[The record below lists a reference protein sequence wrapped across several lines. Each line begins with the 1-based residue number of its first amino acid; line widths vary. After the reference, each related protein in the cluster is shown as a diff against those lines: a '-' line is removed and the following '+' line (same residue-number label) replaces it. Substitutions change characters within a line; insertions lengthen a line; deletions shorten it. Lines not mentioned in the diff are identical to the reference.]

1 MAKSLN
7 VLDFR
12 GDKTIGEIVYR
23 KDTFDIKFE
32 NEDLKS
38 KIETWFDE
46 DNKTKGDKEFV
57 LVIDKINV
65 SQIPNGKS
73 FTSKIDINL
82 ASFIKKNDK
91 YYYIDRTKKAIILK
105 PTPNDEMPRLVA
117 SKIGFT
123 ITKFITES
131 YSLPIST
138 LNIAEAELEN
148 YETFLAPYNKSLANE
163 VLVDGVYKSFA
174 KFSNQE
180 IEKNYYLKKNKKGE
194 VKGVGDVDDYDVF
207 RKNVYAYVEDGR
219 PYLLTPFGFW
229 EMQKDEKGFY
239 IFASRDILQ
248 PEDMNTGVT
257 VGAAAGGLI
266 GALVGGLIDIAT
278 AKSKLNNKKDFYN
291 IYIDS
296 LTGEFLY
303 EK

>member
-23 KDTFDIKFE
+23 KDTFAIKFE

-91 YYYIDRTKKAIILK
+91 YYFIDRTKKAIILK

-123 ITKFITES
+123 LTKFITNS
-131 YSLPIST
+131 YDQPETKMVI
-138 LNIAEAELEN
+138 NENELSN
-148 YETFLAPYNKSLANE
+148 YETALNAQIKSLQVE
-163 VLVDGVYKSFA
+163 SLTDGVYKTFTQ
-174 KFSNQE
+174 FGQQE
-180 IEKNYYLKKNKKGE
+180 PEKNYFIKKNKKGE
-194 VKGVGDVDDYDVF
+194 VRDIEDGEG
-207 RKNVYAYVEDGR
+207 RSIARRNIYAYVENGIAH
-219 PYLLTPFGFW
+219 LLTPVNFW
-229 EMQKDEKGFY
+229 RMDKDEKGFY
-239 IFASRDILQ
+239 IFASKEILN
-248 PEDMNTGVT
+248 PEHNADGVFIGT
-257 VGAAAGGLI
+257 MAGGLVGGVI
-266 GALVGGLIDIAT
+266 GAVVDANS
-278 AKSKLNNKKDFYN
+278 AKNKMNEKKDFYN
-291 IYIDS
+291 IYIDP
-296 LTGEFLY
+296 LTGDLLY